1 MNTIEISLIALGLAM
16 DAFAVSLA
24 NGVII
29 KNVKISHALTFGL
42 YFGSFQ
48 CGMALLGWLAGRTF
62 ASYLSRFGPWIAFIL
77 LAMIG
82 CNMIIEGVKRNKNG
96 ADESSVK
103 NEDILKWSN
112 MSMLAVAT
120 SIDAL
125 AIGVSLAIVNTYIVS
140 TSIIIGL
147 FAFILSLV
155 GVLIG
160 NKLNKVFKKNAEI
173 VGGVILLIIAIKILI
188 ESFL

>member
-1 MNTIEISLIALGLAM
+1 MNTIEISLLALGLAM

-29 KNVKISHALTFGL
+29 KNVRVSHALTFGL

-62 ASYLSRFGPWIAFIL
+62 AAYLSKFGPWLAFAL
-77 LAMIG
+77 LAIIG
-82 CNMIIEGVKRNKNG
+82 CNMIIDGVKKNNG
-96 ADESSVK
+96 GENYNCKS
-103 NEDILKWSN
+103 NQDILKWSN
-112 MSMLAVAT
+112 MSMLAIAT

-125 AIGVSLAIVNTYIVS
+125 AVGVSLAIVNAYIVS
-140 TSIIIGL
+140 TSIIIGV
-147 FAFILSLV
+147 FAFALSLV

-160 NKLNKVFKKNAEI
+160 NKLNKIFNKYAEI
-173 VGGVILLIIAIKILI
+173 VGGAILLIIALKILI